1 VRNIPNDR
9 IAELERENSALR
21 NELDEQA
28 RLNGKGSEREAALL
42 AKMEKLER
50 RTKGAVVNLDLN
62 MRNVERCTTHHY
74 ACACRE
80 HKFATLEKENLRL
93 RLEQAKFRTALTNIV
108 DAKPGNDYS
117 TFARKTAA
125 RAIGRRKR

>member
-1 VRNIPNDR
+1 
-9 IAELERENSALR
+9 
-21 NELDEQA
+21 
-28 RLNGKGSEREAALL
+28 
-42 AKMEKLER
+42 
-50 RTKGAVVNLDLN
+50 VNLNPVSNPEVNTRD
-62 MRNVERCTTHHY
+62 VERCTTHHC

-108 DAKPGNDYS
+108 DAKPGNDYG
-117 TFARKTAA
+117 TYARKTAA